1 MKKLCLGAIT
11 LCFLVLTNATLKA
24 QDDLSKPIPF
34 DPSVKT
40 GTLANGLKY
49 YIKKNGKPEK
59 RCELRL
65 ALNAGSM
72 LEKDDQQGLAHFV
85 EHMCFNGTK
94 NFKKS
99 ALVDFLESAGVKF
112 GAHLNAYTSFDETVY
127 MLQLPTDKEDIFT
140 KGFQVLEDWAHNVT
154 FDADEIEKERGVVIS
169 ERRGRLGAGERMR
182 QQWWPTAFEGS
193 RYANRLPI
201 GTIQVLEGF
210 KHESLKDFYNTWY
223 RPELMAVC
231 AVGDFDVDKV
241 EALIKEK
248 FSRIEQKPNAAKH
261 ENFEV
266 PDHKGLRVAIA
277 SDNEATQTTIQLN
290 YKHPLSIGTTL
301 GDMRK
306 GLIGEIFNN
315 ILGTRFDE
323 LISKGGTPFSF
334 AYSGYSN
341 YVRTKNGFQSFGMVK
356 ETGILEGLRML
367 LTENERAKKH
377 GFNQGEMDRSK
388 KEMMTYME
396 KSFKERDKTESGNIV
411 QGMVSSFLE
420 SEPMPDVAFQLE
432 FYKKYLDGITLEEV
446 NVLGKKWILEDG
458 NNATCVIQAPRKSEL
473 TLPTEDDVK
482 KVFEDIKSAKIEPL
496 VEEAVATQLMTN
508 MPKAGSILS
517 EKKNAELGITELVL
531 SNGAKVVY
539 KPTTFK
545 NDEVLMSAYS
555 PGGYTL
561 YPVADNDNGS
571 FASFGI
577 AQSGLGELDAVQL
590 QRYMTGKIARISPY
604 ISELFEGFNG
614 SYSPK
619 DEETAMQMLHLYF
632 TAPRKDE
639 KMFKNVL
646 TQQRVFVENMSKS
659 PEAAFRDSVMIAM
672 YKNHPRRQP
681 FKAERLDKVNIDR
694 AYEIYKDRFADAG
707 DFTFFFTGN
716 VEEKKFRTM
725 VETYIASLPTKG
737 RKETWKD
744 PAVEPLTTSVAKNI
758 QRGIEPKSTV
768 QMTYIGDF
776 KFDRRSNFEMAALV
790 KLLSTKLREKIRE
803 EKGGTYGVQVM
814 PSLSKFPKERYQL
827 TISFGCAPEK
837 VVELMDAALKEVE
850 DIVNNGSDEKNMT
863 KIKETFLRERETD
876 MKENRFWSGY
886 IAASYQNGLDVMDM
900 NKYNAWVNALTGK
913 DLKKFAKKYIKNG
926 KLAKFTLKPENK
938 A

>member
-1 MKKLCLGAIT
+1 L
-11 LCFLVLTNATLKA
+11 
-24 QDDLSKPIPF
+24 
-34 DPSVKT
+34 
-40 GTLANGLKY
+40 
-49 YIKKNGKPEK
+49 
-59 RCELRL
+59 
-65 ALNAGSM
+65 
-72 LEKDDQQGLAHFV
+72 
-85 EHMCFNGTK
+85 
-94 NFKKS
+94 
-99 ALVDFLESAGVKF
+99 
-112 GAHLNAYTSFDETVY
+112 
-127 MLQLPTDKEDIFT
+127 
-140 KGFQVLEDWAHNVT
+140 
-154 FDADEIEKERGVVIS
+154 
-169 ERRGRLGAGERMR
+169 
-182 QQWWPTAFEGS
+182 
-193 RYANRLPI
+193 
-201 GTIQVLEGF
+201 
-210 KHESLKDFYNTWY
+210 
-223 RPELMAVC
+223 
-231 AVGDFDVDKV
+231 
-241 EALIKEK
+241 
-248 FSRIEQKPNAAKH
+248 
-261 ENFEV
+261 
-266 PDHKGLRVAIA
+266 
-277 SDNEATQTTIQLN
+277 
-290 YKHPLSIGTTL
+290 
-301 GDMRK
+301 
-306 GLIGEIFNN
+306 
-315 ILGTRFDE
+315 
-323 LISKGGTPFSF
+323 
-334 AYSGYSN
+334 
-341 YVRTKNGFQSFGMVK
+341 
-356 ETGILEGLRML
+356 
-367 LTENERAKKH
+367 
-377 GFNQGEMDRSK
+377 
-388 KEMMTYME
+388 MTYMP
-396 KSFKERDKTESGNIV
+396 KS
-411 QGMVSSFLE
+411 
-420 SEPMPDVAFQLE
+420 
-432 FYKKYLDGITLEEV
+432 
-446 NVLGKKWILEDG
+446 
-458 NNATCVIQAPRKSEL
+458 
-473 TLPTEDDVK
+473 
-482 KVFEDIKSAKIEPL
+482 
-496 VEEAVATQLMTN
+496 
-508 MPKAGSILS
+508 GSIVS
-517 EKKNAELGITELVL
+517 EKKNTELGITELVL

-561 YPVADNDNGS
+561 YPVVDNDNGS

-716 VEEKKFRTM
+716 LDEKKFRQM
-725 VETYIASLPTKG
+725 VEIYIASLPTKG

-744 PAVEPLTTSVAKNI
+744 PAVEPVNASIAKNI

-776 KFDRRSNFEMAALV
+776 KFDRRGNFEMAALV

-803 EKGGTYGVQVM
+803 EKGGTYGVQVT

-886 IAASYQNGLDVMDM
+886 ISGSYQNGLDVMDM

-926 KLAKFTLKPENK
+926 KLAKFTLKPETK